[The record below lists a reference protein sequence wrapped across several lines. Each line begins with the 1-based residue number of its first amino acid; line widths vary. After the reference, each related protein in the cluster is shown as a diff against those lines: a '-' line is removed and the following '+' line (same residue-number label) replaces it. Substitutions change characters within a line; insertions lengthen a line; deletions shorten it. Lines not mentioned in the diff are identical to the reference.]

1 MKTKIITKRLS
12 YAVDYYLTQFQIFC
26 MYSWAQ
32 PAHSNLR
39 ATPLSKSKYRLNV
52 ILCFTT
58 SLSHP
63 IKQPGVCP
71 SLDCSHNSSAFQK
84 YSTTIT
90 HFYVFLDNNGIQH
103 DQGGKLSISTG
114 TPWTTTGNK
123 PLAFEHFI
131 WDPRGF
137 IFGKGMAFMMLL
149 FSPTATHSK
158 IFTLSLWPCFLSTLT
173 ECELDK
179 EWSQ

>member
-39 ATPLSKSKYRLNV
+39 AAPLSKSKYRLNV

-71 SLDCSHNSSAFQK
+71 SLDCSHNSSTFQK

-114 TPWTTTGNK
+114 TPWTTMPENRK
-123 PLAFEHFI
+123 Q
-131 WDPRGF
+131 
-137 IFGKGMAFMMLL
+137 
-149 FSPTATHSK
+149 
-158 IFTLSLWPCFLSTLT
+158 TLSHWTFHLGSKGFHFWDRHGFYDVVIFPNSYSLKDIYSKSLTLLS
-173 ECELDK
+173 EYID
-179 EWSQ
+179 WVWAW